1 MRNALDA
8 HRAAEGGIS
17 MDNYAASKLIT
28 AMGMFIH
35 DLWALKGDI
44 EGPHTEEEYYKLAD
58 SVVRGVTLDIKL
70 TPPKE
75 DV

>member
-1 MRNALDA
+1 
-8 HRAAEGGIS
+8 

-58 SVVRGVTLDIKL
+58 SVACGFVLDVKL
-70 TPPKE
+70 PTTRE
-75 DV
+75 DA